1 MALLKSF
8 EQIKDIIPERTD
20 DFYKCG
26 IASVSPDIL
35 DKHHIYGIV
44 VNGKTKEVI
53 KACEIEFSLFSGT
66 VKHYLFIG
74 RRSQDVTSANYFI
87 SVDTEKSGHSLQKT
101 DWKFEVDNLGLHVK
115 CGINNDIIY
124 FAENYNDMNEV
135 LSAYSTKPVNRTII
149 TETVYV

>member
-8 EQIKDIIPERTD
+8 EQIKDIIPERVD

-26 IASVSPDIL
+26 IASVSQDVL
-35 DKHHIYGIV
+35 NKHHIYGIV
-44 VNGKTKEVI
+44 VDGKTKEVI
-53 KACEIEFSLFSGT
+53 KAYEIEFSLFSGT
-66 VKHYLFIG
+66 AKHYLFIG
-74 RRSQDVTSANYFI
+74 KRSQDVTNANYFI
-87 SVDTEKSGHSLQKT
+87 SVDTGGYGLQKT

-135 LSAYSTKPVNRTII
+135 LSVYSTKPVNRTII